1 MHRVHQLPI
10 TCIEKM
16 ISMVSGKTFHTGDS
30 GTSWKLVTHKHS

>member
-10 TCIEKM
+10 TC
-16 ISMVSGKTFHTGDS
+16 SMVSGKTFHTGDS